1 MRVLILS
8 GIPGSG
14 KTTYANNL
22 KGHVVKCSA
31 DDFFH
36 RDGDYRFN
44 PSQLG
49 RAHGECL
56 RKFAENL
63 AKPESVKPDFLVV
76 DNTNTTTLE
85 LAPYVSLAMAYGK
98 FPELVTFLVNYK
110 VGANRNKHNVSE
122 DACRIMENRLLARE
136 LPKHWTVE
144 QTVVDNNP
152 K

>member
-1 MRVLILS
+1 MRVVILS

-22 KGHVVKCSA
+22 RGHVVKCSA
-31 DDFFH
+31 DDFF
-36 RDGDYRFN
+36 YRNGSYHFD

-56 RKFAENL
+56 KKFAGNL
-63 AKPESVKPDFLVV
+63 AKPDSVKPDFLVV

-110 VGANRNKHNVSE
+110 LGAKRNKHNVSE
-122 DACRIMENRLLARE
+122 DACRIMEFL
-136 LPKHWTVE
+136 
-144 QTVVDNNP
+144 
-152 K
+152 

>member
-1 MRVLILS
+1 MRVVILS

-36 RDGDYRFN
+36 RDGSYKFD
-44 PSQLG
+44 PSQLS

-63 AKPESVKPDFLVV
+63 AKPDSVKPDFLVV
-76 DNTNTTTLE
+76 DNMNTTTLE

-98 FPELVTFLVNYK
+98 FPELMTFLVNYK
-110 VGANRNKHNVSE
+110 LGAKRNKHGFNE
-122 DACRIMENRLLARE
+122 DACRELENQLLSRE
-136 LPKHWTVE
+136 IPKKWHLE
-144 QTVVDNNP
+144 QQTIDNSL
-152 K
+152 